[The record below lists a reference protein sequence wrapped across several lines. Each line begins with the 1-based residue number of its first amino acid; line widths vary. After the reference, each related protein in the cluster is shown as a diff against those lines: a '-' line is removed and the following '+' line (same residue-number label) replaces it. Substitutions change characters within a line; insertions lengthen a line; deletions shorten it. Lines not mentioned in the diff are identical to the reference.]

1 MSCNLVHSPI
11 RTRYSLWECSAAGGI
26 VVLLECSW
34 LSSSIGSLYSRN
46 FQAMFRRLIPFATRS
61 VQLRA
66 FATTLPVLNADYQMF
81 RTATVRE
88 AAPDFSG
95 KAVVNGSIKEISVKD
110 YDGKYVLLLFYP
122 MDFTFVC
129 PTEIIAFSDRHS
141 EFEALNA
148 QVIAVSCDSEFSHLA
163 WTNTPRKKGGLGDMK
178 IPILAD
184 KTMEIARDY
193 GVLIEEMGVS
203 LRGLFLIDPKGVLR
217 HATINDLPVG
227 RSVDE
232 ALRVVEAFKYADENG
247 NVIPCGWKP
256 GKPAMDPSKAADF
269 FAKNN

>member
-1 MSCNLVHSPI
+1 MFKRL
-11 RTRYSLWECSAAGGI
+11 TSAAMMR
-26 VVLLECSW
+26 CA
-34 LSSSIGSLYSRN
+34 
-46 FQAMFRRLIPFATRS
+46 QRRSFACTAP
-61 VQLRA
+61 L
-66 FATTLPVLNADYQMF
+66 LNADYQMF

-88 AAPDFSG
+88 PAPEFGG
-95 KAVVNGSIKEISVKD
+95 KAVISGSIKEISSKD
-110 YDGKYVLLLFYP
+110 YEGKYVLLLFYP

-129 PTEIIAFSDRHS
+129 PTEIISFSDRHK

-148 QVIAVSCDSEFSHLA
+148 QVIAISCDSEFSHLA
-163 WTNTPRKKGGLGDMK
+163 WVNTERKKGGLGAMN
-178 IPILAD
+178 IPVLAD

-232 ALRVVEAFKYADENG
+232 ALRVVEAFKYSDENG
-247 NVIPCGWKP
+247 DVIPCGWTP
-256 GKPAMDPSKAADF
+256 GKATMNPAKASEF
-269 FAKNN
+269 FAKHN